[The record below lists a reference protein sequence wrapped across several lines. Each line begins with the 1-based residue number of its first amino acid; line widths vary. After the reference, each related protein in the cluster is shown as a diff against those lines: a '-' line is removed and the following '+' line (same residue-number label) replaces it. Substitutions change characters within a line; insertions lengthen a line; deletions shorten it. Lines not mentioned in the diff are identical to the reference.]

1 MRISDWSSDVCS
13 SDLIGYRGVGTM
25 EFLYTGGE
33 TGGEFFFIELNTRI
47 QVEHPITEMIT
58 VIDLV
63 REQIRVAAGEPLG
76 YGQSYIRFEGHA
88 IECRVNAE
96 HARTFVPSPGRV
108 TGYHPPG
115 CIGVR
120 IDSHLYGGCVVPP
133 HYDSMVSKL
142 IVHGRDRE
150 MCRQR
155 LQRALGEYVIGGIE
169 TNLDLHRRIAADP
182 DRQRPRLNSSP

>member
-33 TGGEFFFIELNTRI
+33 TGGEFFFIEMNTRI

-58 VIDLV
+58 GIDLV

-76 YGQSYIRFEGHA
+76 YGQSDIRFEGHA

-96 HARTFVPSPGRV
+96 HARTFVPPPGRV
-108 TGYHPPG
+108 TGTHPTG
-115 CIGVR
+115 GTGVR
-120 IDSHLYGGCVVPP
+120 IDSHLYGVSVVRHP
-133 HYDSMVSKL
+133 YDNLVSKM
-142 IVHGRDRE
+142 IVHGCDRDR
-150 MCRQR
+150 
-155 LQRALGEYVIGGIE
+155 L
-169 TNLDLHRRIAADP
+169 
-182 DRQRPRLNSSP
+182 